1 MVKEI
6 LTKKLYN
13 KISQYER
20 CPANSYFRSQ
30 WEKRT
35 GGVSKAYVAYRWAH
49 LLVVAG
55 IFLASVVDCGKSAK
69 SFTYYLKWPVF
80 LTNWALT
87 ALLCQAIMAAWL
99 ATSAASYNS
108 RRIFEHRPD
117 ALLNNHLKSCE
128 TSEEGRLQLWIKLYS
143 IVHSTAVVVA
153 VGVSFVYWIF
163 IYNPEVHELDLVNY
177 LVHGANSVIMVVD
190 FLMVGHPF
198 RLAHS
203 VYPLAL
209 IFIYTIFNYLYYQ
222 FGGTDRKG
230 NTYIYKVMDWKYP
243 SRCIAFSL
251 AGHILVC
258 VIYALLWL
266 IFLGKRKLGLMLR
279 INALKSAGN
288 ELHPVAQTVS
298 LV

>member
-1 MVKEI
+1 F
-6 LTKKLYN
+6 TKKLYN

-49 LLVVAG
+49 LLVVAL
-55 IFLASVVDCGKSAK
+55 IFLLSLVDYGKSTEN
-69 SFTYYLKWPVF
+69 FTYYLKWPVF

-99 ATSAASYNS
+99 ATSAASYTS
-108 RRIFEHRPD
+108 RRIIDNRPT
-117 ALLNNHLKSCE
+117 ALINNNSKSGDV
-128 TSEEGRLQLWIKLYS
+128 TAEGRLRIWIKLYS

-153 VGVSFVYWIF
+153 IGVSFVYWIF
-163 IYNPEVHELDLVNY
+163 IYNPEVHELDLLNY

-190 FLMVGHPF
+190 FLLVGHPF

-203 VYPLAL
+203 IYPLSL

-243 SRCIAFSL
+243 SRCIAFSA

-258 VIYALLWL
+258 IIYALLWL
-266 IFLGKRKLGLMLR
+266 VFLGKRKLGMTLR
-279 INALKSAGN
+279 INSLKAAGN
-288 ELHPVAQTVS
+288 EPHPTAHSVS